1 MLLMVPIPYYI
12 RLFIY
17 YSYEDEEMRL
27 RRTATTE
34 LGLRERFDLYRTNVI
49 QYFSP
54 FHGIFIATY
63 CFYFLAGVV
72 IGFSSYA

>member
-1 MLLMVPIPYYI
+1 MLPIPYYA

-17 YSYEDEEMRL
+17 YSYEDVEMRA
-27 RRTATTE
+27 RREAVQR
-34 LGLRERFDLYRTNVI
+34 LGLTERFNLYRTNVI

-63 CFYFLAGVV
+63 CFYFLAGLV
-72 IGFSSYA
+72 IGFSSPT